1 MESLIYNSGKYIQIV
16 DDKNDDTLLQNNTHA
31 NANFQIDDLQTKL
44 NNSLLNVRSNNSRV
58 QAQETTLSDFLVLPS
73 TASYGKPLQPSYK
86 GPTVLGWPPEKNMS
100 LENYILPNEESTF
113 LILPRKTKIPNCTIL
128 IVVSSMPGKASGIIF
143 SKHFYSQFPLEEA
156 FSVGKIKSSIGTF
169 QSKNS
174 SKYKAKLKQPVAQTV
189 LGRSQPA
196 RTGVVF

>member
-44 NNSLLNVRSNNSRV
+44 NNSLLNVRNNNSRV

-143 SKHFYSQFPLEEA
+143 SKHFYHNFLLKKPFRLEKLSPQLALFNLKTLQKIRQNCSSQWH
-156 FSVGKIKSSIGTF
+156 
-169 QSKNS
+169 Q
-174 SKYKAKLKQPVAQTV
+174 
-189 LGRSQPA
+189 
-196 RTGVVF
+196 